1 MSISMRKVCAVVWAK
16 SRALTD
22 KNVILAPL
30 MILGITVGLRYLYGA
45 MMEGEALSPSLM
57 AMVLNMGLTMNITMT
72 GMFVTSAGRSGI
84 FPGQPDSAFSGDAV
98 CEYPA
103 DPGQR
108 PFPGTD

>member
-57 AMVLNMGLTMNITMT
+57 AMVLNMGRHCSL
-72 GMFVTSAGRSGI
+72 GRWR
-84 FPGQPDSAFSGDAV
+84 Q
-98 CEYPA
+98 E
-103 DPGQR
+103 
-108 PFPGTD
+108 